1 MGEHESRTSRIRRS
15 RKRPLGEAASSPAS
29 MLDREKRQRVCGWA
43 GAATRIFSSASGQ
56 KIRAQQHRPLG
67 GSPKSRERRREPQS
81 SSLTSLFSFFQPSL
95 SDGFFFPPSTPRGE
109 ASRSGGLRW
118 RYLRRKAVE
127 RSTSLPPLAFS
138 RQSEDLIRNSNR
150 WRSAH
155 PWPSLAAHD
164 ARRLPGAS
172 PTFQRT
178 PPIAHVLA
186 YGESCKVQHLSLL
199 SRKRAKCRS
208 SLDYGGLLRS
218 ESTLR
223 SRK

>member
-15 RKRPLGEAASSPAS
+15 RKRPLGKAASSPAS

-81 SSLTSLFSFFQPSL
+81 SSLTSLFSSFQPSL
-95 SDGFFFPPSTPRGE
+95 SDGFFPPSTPRGD

-118 RYLRRKAVE
+118 RSLRRKADE
-127 RSTSLPPLAFS
+127 RIASLPPLAFS
-138 RQSEDLIRNSNR
+138 RQSEHLIRNSS
-150 WRSAH
+150 RSRRAH

-178 PPIAHVLA
+178 PPIAHVRA
-186 YGESCKVQHLSLL
+186 YGECCKVQHLSLL
-199 SRKRAKCRS
+199 LKTRQVSVEFR
-208 SLDYGGLLRS
+208 LWGHF
-218 ESTLR
+218 
-223 SRK
+223 

>member
-29 MLDREKRQRVCGWA
+29 MLDREKRQRVCRWA

-81 SSLTSLFSFFQPSL
+81 PSSPPSRIV
-95 SDGFFFPPSTPRGE
+95 FFPPTTPRGD

-118 RYLRRKAVE
+118 RSLRRKADE
-127 RSTSLPPLAFS
+127 RSASLLPLAFS
-138 RQSEDLIRNSNR
+138 RESEHLIRNSNR
-150 WRSAH
+150 SRRAH

-178 PPIAHVLA
+178 PPIAHVRA
-186 YGESCKVQHLSLL
+186 YGECCKVQHLSLL
-199 SRKRAKCRS
+199 LKTSQ
-208 SLDYGGLLRS
+208 LWGIMGGF
-218 ESTLR
+218 
-223 SRK
+223 